1 VSAASQQ
8 NPSNQALAGQANTLF
23 KGETLRGLLLYAWG
37 WSVVGRI
44 AFWVA
49 LAAFAGALVVLGAI
63 VYGLVWSKP
72 ATVPS
77 AEKTEL
83 KLAA

>member
-1 VSAASQQ
+1 
-8 NPSNQALAGQANTLF
+8 
-23 KGETLRGLLLYAWG
+23 LRGLLLYAWG

-49 LAAFAGALVVLGAI
+49 LAAFAGAVVVLGAI
-63 VYGLVWSKP
+63 VYGLVWSKRAP
-72 ATVPS
+72 VPS

>member
-1 VSAASQQ
+1 VKS
-8 NPSNQALAGQANTLF
+8 PDNQALAAQANTLF

-49 LAAFAGALVVLGAI
+49 LAAFAGAAVVLAAM
-63 VYGLVWSKP
+63 VYGLARPETAVI
-72 ATVPS
+72 PS
-77 AEKTEL
+77 SDESPVR
-83 KLAA
+83 LAA